1 MPAASSGR
9 NRAPGSGGLWD
20 DDARPRRRR
29 PDASDPRAAGLGART
44 AIRDPRALRRG
55 LVNENAE
62 LPDENSGFTAGKAVL
77 VIFLMF
83 VIGVGAG
90 YGYFRFS
97 QPTVHGDTPASST
110 TTPTFTPSASPSAS
124 PKATA
129 SPHALA
135 PSGGGPNVLVAAT
148 I

>member
-1 MPAASSGR
+1 M
-9 NRAPGSGGLWD
+9 
-20 DDARPRRRR
+20 
-29 PDASDPRAAGLGART
+29 
-44 AIRDPRALRRG
+44 RDPRALRRG

-62 LPDENSGFTAGKAVL
+62 LPEESSGFTAGKAVL

-83 VIGVGAG
+83 VLGAGAG

-97 QPTVHGDTPASST
+97 QPTVHGDAPASST
-110 TTPTFTPSASPSAS
+110 TTPTLTPSASPKAS
-124 PKATA
+124 PNATA

-135 PSGGGPNVLVAAT
+135 PSGGSPIVLVAAT